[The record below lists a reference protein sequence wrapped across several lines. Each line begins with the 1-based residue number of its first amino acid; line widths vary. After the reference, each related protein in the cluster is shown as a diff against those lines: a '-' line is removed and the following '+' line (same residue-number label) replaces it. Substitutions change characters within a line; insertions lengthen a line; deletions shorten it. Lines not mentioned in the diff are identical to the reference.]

1 MNLTWLGIVVLVL
14 IAGACI
20 TGFQKGFVKEVV
32 ATFFVLF
39 SIIISG
45 ALNPY
50 VSSFLRER
58 TPVYNM
64 VKENCRGGCR
74 RETGW
79 NLRRFWRAKAKRVY

>member
-39 SIIISG
+39 IG
-45 ALNPY
+45 FAEVLLLLFP
-50 VSSFLRER
+50 
-58 TPVYNM
+58 
-64 VKENCRGGCR
+64 
-74 RETGW
+74 
-79 NLRRFWRAKAKRVY
+79 AH

>member
-39 SIIISG
+39 P
-45 ALNPY
+45 AH
-50 VSSFLRER
+50 
-58 TPVYNM
+58 
-64 VKENCRGGCR
+64 
-74 RETGW
+74 
-79 NLRRFWRAKAKRVY
+79 